1 MQAAGLGWTLGTMLR
16 VGTTLTLVKEDNVKY
31 EVWLKPKK

>member
-16 VGTTLTLVKEDNVKY
+16 VGTTLTLVKEDNVKIGS
-31 EVWLKPKK
+31 VIKAKK